1 MASAAYLRYLK
12 HLMATKIMYYQLSN
26 YVFDL
31 LRDPQIDGKVDE
43 INKEKP
49 QAAATA

>member
-1 MASAAYLRYLK
+1 
-12 HLMATKIMYYQLSN
+12 MYYQLFN

-31 LRDPQIDGKVDE
+31 LRDSQIDGKVDE

-49 QAAATA
+49 QAAATT